1 MSTDVTAKTPAPAP
15 PGKSGGTAGDG
26 LLQLIM
32 DGMRRNMRQYGML
45 IALGLIVVLFAVWTD
60 GDLLLP
66 RNVSNLV
73 LQNSY
78 ILILAIGMMLVIIA
92 GHIDLSVGSLT
103 AFIGSMAAVFMV
115 RNDLPWPVAVIL
127 CLAMGALAGAAQGF
141 FIAYGGIPSFIVTL
155 AGMLIFRGL
164 TEIFLEGQ
172 TLGPFPEGLQK
183 VANGFLPEV
192 GPNTNYHNLT
202 LLLGFAMIAF
212 VVFQEFRDR
221 RRQQEFSLDVPPFN
235 LFLLK
240 LVALGAAI
248 LTLTML
254 LASYKGAPIVLLILG
269 VLLVGFGYV
278 MRNAIIGRHIYAIGG
293 NLPAAKLSGVKDKKV
308 TFLVFLNM
316 GMLAAL
322 AGLVF
327 AARFNA
333 ASPKA
338 GLNFELEAIAAS
350 FIGGASM
357 SGGVG
362 TVLGAIIGGL
372 VLGVLNNGMNLV
384 GIGTDWQQVIKG
396 LVLLAAV
403 GFDVWN
409 KRKVGSYDRAGPR
422 QTGGARFFPSSSQQF
437 SHY

>member
-1 MSTDVTAKTPAPAP
+1 MSTDVTAKAPAP
-15 PGKSGGTAGDG
+15 TPPGKGGSGTGGG
-26 LLQLIM
+26 LLQLVL

-45 IALGLIVVLFAVWTD
+45 IALGLIVALFAVWTE

-103 AFIGSMAAVFMV
+103 AFVGSIAAVFMV
-115 RNDLPWPVAVIL
+115 KNDIPWPIAVLL
-127 CLAMGALAGAAQGF
+127 CLAIGAAAGAAQGF
-141 FIAYGGIPSFIVTL
+141 FIAYLGIPSFIVTL
-155 AGMLIFRGL
+155 AGMLVFRGA

-172 TLGPFPEGLQK
+172 TLGPFPEGLQT

-202 LLLGFAMIAF
+202 LLLGFALIAF
-212 VVFQEFRDR
+212 VVLQEIRDR
-221 RRQQEFSLDVPPFN
+221 KRQQEFALEVPPTN
-235 LFLLK
+235 LFVLK
-240 LVALGAAI
+240 LVAISAAV
-248 LTLTML
+248 LVVTML

-269 VLLVGFGYV
+269 ALVVGFGYV
-278 MRNAIIGRHIYAIGG
+278 MRNAVIGRHIYAIGG

-384 GIGTDWQQVIKG
+384 GIGTDYQQVIKG

-409 KRKVGSYDRAGPR
+409 KRRVGS
-422 QTGGARFFPSSSQQF
+422 
-437 SHY
+437 

>member
-15 PGKSGGTAGDG
+15 PGKSSGAAGDG
-26 LLQLIM
+26 LLQLVL
-32 DGMRRNMRQYGML
+32 DGLRRNMRQYGML

-115 RNDLPWPVAVIL
+115 KNDLPWPVAVIL

-221 RRQQEFSLDVPPFN
+221 RRQQEFSLDVPPFK

-409 KRKVGSYDRAGPR
+409 KRKVGS
-422 QTGGARFFPSSSQQF
+422 
-437 SHY
+437 

>member
-1 MSTDVTAKTPAPAP
+1 MSTDVTARTPAPAP
-15 PGKSGGTAGDG
+15 PGKGGTTSGDG
-26 LLQLIM
+26 LLQLLL

-183 VANGFLPEV
+183 VANGFLPET
-192 GPNTNYHNLT
+192 GPQTNYHNLT
-202 LLLGFAMIAF
+202 LLLGFALIAF

-221 RRQQEFSLDVPPFN
+221 RRQQEFALDVPPTK
-235 LFLLK
+235 LFVLK
-240 LVALGAAI
+240 LIALSAAV
-248 LTLTML
+248 LTLTLL

-409 KRKVGSYDRAGPR
+409 KRKVGS
-422 QTGGARFFPSSSQQF
+422 
-437 SHY
+437 

>member
-15 PGKSGGTAGDG
+15 PGKSGSAAGEG
-26 LLQLIM
+26 LLQLIL

-45 IALGLIVVLFAVWTD
+45 FALGLIVVLFAVWTD

-78 ILILAIGMMLVIIA
+78 ILILAIGMMLIIIA

-103 AFIGSMAAVFMV
+103 AFVGAIGAVLMV
-115 RNDLPWPVAVIL
+115 NHNISWPLALVM
-127 CLAMGALAGAAQGF
+127 CLAIGAAAGAAQGF
-141 FIAYGGIPSFIVTL
+141 LIAYLGIPSFIVTL
-155 AGMLIFRGL
+155 AGMLTFRGL
-164 TEIFLEGQ
+164 TEIFLKGQ
-172 TLGPFPEGLQK
+172 TIGPFPEGLQK
-183 VANGFLPEV
+183 VANSFLPEV
-192 GPNTNYHNLT
+192 GPDTNYHNLT
-202 LLLGFAMIAF
+202 LLLGIALIAF
-212 VVFQEFRDR
+212 VVFQEVRDR
-221 RRQQEFSLDVPPFN
+221 KRQQEFSLGVLPRN

-240 LVALGAAI
+240 LVALIAAV
-248 LTLTML
+248 LTVTML
-254 LASYKGAPIVLLILG
+254 LASYKGAPVVLLILG
-269 VLLVGFGYV
+269 VLVAGFGYL
-278 MRNAIIGRHIYAIGG
+278 MRNAVIGRHIYAIGG

-384 GIGTDWQQVIKG
+384 GIGSDWQQVIKG

-409 KRKVGSYDRAGPR
+409 KRKVGS
-422 QTGGARFFPSSSQQF
+422 
-437 SHY
+437 

>member
-1 MSTDVTAKTPAPAP
+1 MSTDVTAKNPAPAP
-15 PGKSGGTAGDG
+15 PGKSSGAADDG
-26 LLQLIM
+26 LLQLVL

-103 AFIGSMAAVFMV
+103 AFVGSMAAVFMV
-115 RNDLPWPVAVIL
+115 KNDIPWVLAVVL
-127 CLAMGALAGAAQGF
+127 CLAIGALAGAAQGF
-141 FIAYGGIPSFIVTL
+141 FIAYLGIPSFIVTL

-192 GPNTNYHNLT
+192 GPETNYHNLT
-202 LLLGFAMIAF
+202 LLMGFALIGF
-212 VVFQEFRDR
+212 VVLQEFRDR
-221 RRQQEFSLDVPPFN
+221 RRQQEFALDVPPTS

-240 LVALGAAI
+240 LVAIGAAV
-248 LTLTML
+248 LTITML

-269 VLLVGFGYV
+269 ALLVGFGYV

-308 TFLVFLNM
+308 VFLIFLNM

-396 LVLLAAV
+396 LVLLTAV

-409 KRKVGSYDRAGPR
+409 KRKVGS
-422 QTGGARFFPSSSQQF
+422 
-437 SHY
+437 

>member
-1 MSTDVTAKTPAPAP
+1 MSTDVTARTPAPAP
-15 PGKSGGTAGDG
+15 PGKGGAGAGGG
-26 LLQLIM
+26 LLQMVL

-115 RNDLPWPVAVIL
+115 RNDIPWPLAVIL
-127 CLAMGALAGAAQGF
+127 CLAMGAVAGAVQGF

-192 GPNTNYHNLT
+192 GPYTNYHNLT
-202 LLLGFAMIAF
+202 LLLGFALIAF
-212 VVFQEFRDR
+212 VVVQEVRDR
-221 RRQQEFSLDVPPFN
+221 RRQQEFTLEVLPRN

-240 LVALGAAI
+240 LVALVAAV
-248 LTLTML
+248 LVATLL

-269 VLLVGFGYV
+269 VLVVGFGYV
-278 MRNAIIGRHIYAIGG
+278 MRNAIVGRHIYAIGG

-409 KRKVGSYDRAGPR
+409 KRKVGS
-422 QTGGARFFPSSSQQF
+422 
-437 SHY
+437 

>member
-1 MSTDVTAKTPAPAP
+1 MSIDVGKEATVPAAPGSGAPSPGTPV
-15 PGKSGGTAGDG
+15 TRVLLDG
-26 LLQLIM
+26 V
-32 DGMRRNMRQYGML
+32 RRNMRQYGML
-45 IALGLIVVLFAVWTD
+45 FALGLIVLLFQVWTG

-78 ILILAIGMMLVIIA
+78 ILVLAIGMMIVIVS
-92 GHIDLSVGSLT
+92 GHIDLSVGSL
-103 AFIGSMAAVFMV
+103 MALVGGVGAVLMV
-115 RNDLPWPVAVIL
+115 EHHVSWPVAVL
-127 CLAMGALAGAAQGF
+127 LTLLLGAVAGALQGF
-141 FIAYGGIPSFIVTL
+141 FVAYVGIPSFIVTL
-155 AGMLIFRGL
+155 AGMLLFRGL
-164 TEIFLEGQ
+164 TEIFLKGQ

-192 GPNTNYHNLT
+192 GPRTNYHNLT
-202 LLLGFAMIAF
+202 LLLGLGLIAY
-212 VVFQEFRDR
+212 VVFQEVRDR
-221 RRQQEFSLDVPPFN
+221 RRQREFALEPLPAG
-235 LFLLK
+235 LFALK
-240 LVALGAAI
+240 VTALVAAVLVT
-248 LTLTML
+248 TLL
-254 LASYKGAPIVLLILG
+254 LASYKGAPVVLLILA

-278 MRNAIIGRHIYAIGG
+278 MRNAVIGRHVYAIGG
-293 NLPAAKLSGVKDKKV
+293 NLPAAKLSGVKDRKV
-308 TFLVFLNM
+308 TFAVFLNM

-338 GLNFELEAIAAS
+338 GVNFELEAIAAA

-384 GIGTDWQQVIKG
+384 GVGTDWQQVIKG

-409 KRKVGSYDRAGPR
+409 KRRAG
-422 QTGGARFFPSSSQQF
+422 A
-437 SHY
+437 

>member
-1 MSTDVTAKTPAPAP
+1 MSTNL
-15 PGKSGGTAGDG
+15 TAGSPAGAAAPKESGDTGHAAG
-26 LLQLIM
+26 LGRLII

-45 IALGLIVVLFAVWTD
+45 FALGLIVILFEVWTG

-78 ILILAIGMMLVIIA
+78 ILILAIGMMIVIIA
-92 GHIDLSVGSLT
+92 GHIDLSVGSIT
-103 AFIGSMAAVFMV
+103 AFTGALAAVLMV
-115 RNDLPWPVAVIL
+115 THHWSWPVAAIAV
-127 CLAMGALAGAAQGF
+127 LAVGAVAGAMQGF
-141 FIAYGGIPSFIVTL
+141 FIAYLGIPSFIVTL
-155 AGMLIFRGL
+155 AGMLLFRGL
-164 TEIFLEGQ
+164 TEIFLKGQ

-192 GPNTNYHNLT
+192 GPDTNYHNLT
-202 LLLGFAMIAF
+202 LLLGLGLIAL
-212 VVFQEFRDR
+212 VVWQEVRDR
-221 RRQQEFSLDVPPFN
+221 KRQQEYALDVLPAK
-235 LFLLK
+235 LFALK
-240 LVALGAAI
+240 LTALVAAVLVF
-248 LTLTML
+248 TLL
-254 LASYKGAPIVLLILG
+254 LASYKGAPVVLIVLA
-269 VLLVGFGYV
+269 VLLVAFGYV
-278 MRNAIIGRHIYAIGG
+278 MRNAVIGRHVYAIGG
-293 NLPAAKLSGVKDKKV
+293 NLPAAKLSGVRDKKV
-308 TFLVFLNM
+308 TFAVFLNM

-338 GLNFELEAIAAS
+338 GVNFELEAIAAS

-362 TVLGAIIGGL
+362 TVLGAIIGGT

-384 GIGTDWQQVIKG
+384 GVGTDWQQVIKG

-409 KRKVGSYDRAGPR
+409 KRKVGS
-422 QTGGARFFPSSSQQF
+422 
-437 SHY
+437 

>member
-15 PGKSGGTAGDG
+15 PGKGGSAAAGGLWQLMLDG
-26 LLQLIM
+26 L
-32 DGMRRNMRQYGML
+32 RRNMRQYGML
-45 IALGLIVVLFAVWTD
+45 IALGLIVALFAVWSD

-78 ILILAIGMMLVIIA
+78 ILILAIGMMLVIIS

-103 AFIGSMAAVFMV
+103 AFTGAMAAVLMV
-115 RNDLPWPVAVIL
+115 ENDLPWPVAVLL
-127 CLAMGALAGAAQGF
+127 CLAIGAAAGAAQGF
-141 FIAYGGIPSFIVTL
+141 FIAYLGIPSFIVTL
-155 AGMLIFRGL
+155 AGMLLFRGL

-172 TLGPFPEGLQK
+172 TLGPFPKDLQK

-192 GPNTNYHNLT
+192 GPETNYHNLT
-202 LLLGFAMIAF
+202 LLLGFALIAF
-212 VVFQEFRDR
+212 VIYQEVRDR
-221 RRQQEFSLDVPPFN
+221 KRQQEFALEVLPAK

-240 LVALGAAI
+240 LVALVSAV
-248 LTLTML
+248 LVVTLL

-269 VLLVGFGYV
+269 VLVVGFGYL

-396 LVLLAAV
+396 AVLLAAV

-409 KRKVGSYDRAGPR
+409 KRRVGS
-422 QTGGARFFPSSSQQF
+422 
-437 SHY
+437 

>member
-15 PGKSGGTAGDG
+15 PGDEGSASGGG
-26 LLQLIM
+26 LLQLM
-32 DGMRRNMRQYGML
+32 LDGMRRNMRQYGML
-45 IALGLIVVLFAVWTD
+45 MALGLIVVLFAVWSD

-103 AFIGSMAAVFMV
+103 AFVGATAAVLMV
-115 RNDLPWPVAVIL
+115 NHDLAWPVAVIL
-127 CLAMGALAGAAQGF
+127 CLAIGAAAGAVQGF
-141 FIAYGGIPSFIVTL
+141 FIAYLGIPSFIVTL
-155 AGMLIFRGL
+155 AGMLLFRGL
-164 TEIFLEGQ
+164 TEIFLKGQ
-172 TLGPFPEGLQK
+172 TLGPFPKDLQK
-183 VANGFLPEV
+183 IANGFLPEV

-202 LLLGFAMIAF
+202 LLLGLALIAF
-212 VVFQEFRDR
+212 VVYQEVRDR
-221 RRQQEFSLDVPPFN
+221 KRQQEFALEVPPLN

-240 LVALGAAI
+240 LVALIAAV
-248 LTLTML
+248 LVVTLL

-269 VLLVGFGYV
+269 VLVVGFGYL

-396 LVLLAAV
+396 AVLLAAV

-409 KRKVGSYDRAGPR
+409 KRRVGS
-422 QTGGARFFPSSSQQF
+422 
-437 SHY
+437 

>member
-15 PGKSGGTAGDG
+15 PGKSSGAAGDG
-26 LLQLIM
+26 LLQLVL
-32 DGMRRNMRQYGML
+32 DGLRRNMRQYGML

-202 LLLGFAMIAF
+202 LLLGFAMVAF

-221 RRQQEFSLDVPPFN
+221 RRQQEFSLDVAPFN

-409 KRKVGSYDRAGPR
+409 KRKVGS
-422 QTGGARFFPSSSQQF
+422 
-437 SHY
+437 

>member
-15 PGKSGGTAGDG
+15 PGKGGSAAAGGLWQLMLDG
-26 LLQLIM
+26 L
-32 DGMRRNMRQYGML
+32 RRNMRQYGML
-45 IALGLIVVLFAVWTD
+45 IALGLIVALFAVWSD

-78 ILILAIGMMLVIIA
+78 ILILAIGMMLVIIS

-103 AFIGSMAAVFMV
+103 AFTGAMAAVLMV
-115 RNDLPWPVAVIL
+115 ENDLPWPVAVLL
-127 CLAMGALAGAAQGF
+127 CLAIGAAAGAAQGF
-141 FIAYGGIPSFIVTL
+141 FIAYLGIPSFIVTL
-155 AGMLIFRGL
+155 SCMLLFRGL

-172 TLGPFPEGLQK
+172 TLGPFPKDLQK

-192 GPNTNYHNLT
+192 GPETNYHNLT
-202 LLLGFAMIAF
+202 LLLGFALIAF
-212 VVFQEFRDR
+212 VIYQEVRDR
-221 RRQQEFSLDVPPFN
+221 KRQQEFALEVLPAK

-240 LVALGAAI
+240 LVALVSAV
-248 LTLTML
+248 LVVTLL

-269 VLLVGFGYV
+269 VLVVGFGYL

-396 LVLLAAV
+396 AVLLAAV

-409 KRKVGSYDRAGPR
+409 KRRVGS
-422 QTGGARFFPSSSQQF
+422 
-437 SHY
+437 

>member
-1 MSTDVTAKTPAPAP
+1 MSTDTTAKTPAPAP
-15 PGKSGGTAGDG
+15 PGRGGSASGDG
-26 LLQLIM
+26 LLQLMIG
-32 DGMRRNMRQYGML
+32 GMRRNMRQYGML
-45 IALGLIVVLFAVWTD
+45 MALGLIVVLFAVWSG

-103 AFIGSMAAVFMV
+103 AFIGAMSAVLMV
-115 RNDLPWPVAVIL
+115 ENDLSWPLAVVL
-127 CLAMGALAGAAQGF
+127 CLAIGAVAGAVQGF
-141 FIAYGGIPSFIVTL
+141 FIAYLGIPSFIVTL
-155 AGMLIFRGL
+155 AGMLLFRGL
-164 TEIFLEGQ
+164 TEIFLKGQ
-172 TLGPFPEGLQK
+172 TLGPFPKDLQK
-183 VANGFLPEV
+183 IANGFLPEV
-192 GPNTNYHNLT
+192 GPDTNYHNLT
-202 LLLGFAMIAF
+202 LLLGFALIAF
-212 VVFQEFRDR
+212 VVFQEVRDR
-221 RRQQEFSLDVPPFN
+221 KRQQEFALDVPPVK

-240 LVALGAAI
+240 LVALVAAV
-248 LTLTML
+248 LVVTLL
-254 LASYKGAPIVLLILG
+254 LASYKGAPVVLLILG
-269 VLLVGFGYV
+269 VLVVGFGYL

-396 LVLLAAV
+396 AVLLAAV

-409 KRKVGSYDRAGPR
+409 KRKVGS
-422 QTGGARFFPSSSQQF
+422 
-437 SHY
+437 

>member
-1 MSTDVTAKTPAPAP
+1 MSTDLTAKTPAPAP
-15 PGKSGGTAGDG
+15 PGKSGSAAGGG
-26 LLQLIM
+26 LLQLVLA
-32 DGMRRNMRQYGML
+32 GLRRNMRQYGML
-45 IALGLIVVLFAVWTD
+45 IALGLIVALFAVWTD

-103 AFIGSMAAVFMV
+103 AFVGAFAAVLTV
-115 RNDLPWPVAVIL
+115 QHDVPWPVAVVL
-127 CLAMGALAGAAQGF
+127 CLMMGALAGAVQGF

-164 TEIFLEGQ
+164 TEILLEGQ
-172 TLGPFPEGLQK
+172 TLGPFPNGLQDLG
-183 VANGFLPEV
+183 NGFLPET
-192 GPNTNYHNLT
+192 GPNTNYHNIT
-202 LLLGFAMIAF
+202 LLLGLALIVFA
-212 VVFQEFRDR
+212 VLQEVRDR
-221 RRQQEFSLDVPPFN
+221 KRQQEFSLDVVPRN

-240 LVALGAAI
+240 LVAISAAI
-248 LTLTML
+248 LVVTML
-254 LASYKGAPIVLLILG
+254 LASYKGAPIILLVLG
-269 VLLVGFGYV
+269 VLVVGYGYV
-278 MRNAIIGRHIYAIGG
+278 MRNAVFGRHIYAIGG
-293 NLPAAKLSGVKDKKV
+293 NLPAAKLSGVRDKKV

-316 GMLAAL
+316 GALAAL
-322 AGLVF
+322 AGMAI
-327 AARFNA
+327 AARLNA

-338 GLNFELEAIAAS
+338 GLNYELEAIASA

-372 VLGVLNNGMNLV
+372 VLGVLNNGMNLLSV
-384 GIGTDWQQVIKG
+384 GSDWQQVIKG
-396 LVLLAAV
+396 LALLAAV

-409 KRKVGSYDRAGPR
+409 KRKVGS
-422 QTGGARFFPSSSQQF
+422 
-437 SHY
+437 

>member
-1 MSTDVTAKTPAPAP
+1 MTTDVSIHTKADPPSGEGGSPPAGVPVVRVLL
-15 PGKSGGTAGDG
+15 DG
-26 LLQLIM
+26 V
-32 DGMRRNMRQYGML
+32 RRNMRQYGML
-45 IALGLIVVLFAVWTD
+45 FALGLIVLLFQVWTG

-78 ILILAIGMMLVIIA
+78 ILILAIGMMIVIIS
-92 GHIDLSVGSLT
+92 GHIDLSVGSL
-103 AFIGSMAAVFMV
+103 MALVGGVGAVLMV
-115 RNDLPWPVAVIL
+115 EHHVAWPVAVVL
-127 CLAMGALAGAAQGF
+127 TLLLGAVAGALQGF
-141 FIAYGGIPSFIVTL
+141 FIAYVGIPSFIVTL
-155 AGMLIFRGL
+155 AGMLLFRGL
-164 TEIFLEGQ
+164 TEIFLKGQ
-172 TLGPFPEGLQK
+172 TLGPFPEGMQR

-192 GPNTNYHNLT
+192 GPETNYHNIT
-202 LLLGFAMIAF
+202 LLLGLGLAAY
-212 VVFQEFRDR
+212 VVFQELRDR
-221 RRQQEFSLDVPPFN
+221 RRQREFTLETLPTSLFA
-235 LFLLK
+235 LK
-240 LVALGAAI
+240 VTALVAAVLVT
-248 LTLTML
+248 TLL
-254 LASYKGAPIVLLILG
+254 LASYKGAPVVLLILA

-278 MRNAIIGRHIYAIGG
+278 MRNAVIGRHVYAIGG
-293 NLPAAKLSGVKDKKV
+293 NLPAAKLSGVKDRKV
-308 TFLVFLNM
+308 TFAVFLNM

-338 GLNFELEAIAAS
+338 GVNFELEAIAAA

-384 GIGTDWQQVIKG
+384 GVGTDWQQVIKG

-409 KRKVGSYDRAGPR
+409 KRRAG
-422 QTGGARFFPSSSQQF
+422 A
-437 SHY
+437 

>member
-15 PGKSGGTAGDG
+15 PGKSGSAAGGEG
-26 LLQLIM
+26 LLQLLL

-45 IALGLIVVLFAVWTD
+45 FALGLIVVLFAVWTD

-103 AFIGSMAAVFMV
+103 AFVGAIGAVLMV
-115 RNDLPWPVAVIL
+115 NHNLSWPLALVL
-127 CLAMGALAGAAQGF
+127 CLAIGAAAGAAQGF
-141 FIAYGGIPSFIVTL
+141 LIAYLGIPSFIVTL
-155 AGMLIFRGL
+155 AGMLTFRGL
-164 TEIFLEGQ
+164 TEIFLKGQ
-172 TLGPFPEGLQK
+172 TIGPFPEGLQK
-183 VANGFLPEV
+183 VANSFLPEV
-192 GPNTNYHNLT
+192 GPDTNYHNLT
-202 LLLGFAMIAF
+202 LLLGIALITF
-212 VVFQEFRDR
+212 VVFQEVRDR
-221 RRQQEFSLDVPPFN
+221 KRQQEFSLGVLPRN

-240 LVALGAAI
+240 LVALIAAV
-248 LTLTML
+248 LTVTML
-254 LASYKGAPIVLLILG
+254 LASYKGAPVVLLILG
-269 VLLVGFGYV
+269 VLVAGFGYL
-278 MRNAIIGRHIYAIGG
+278 MRNAVIGRHIYAIGG

-384 GIGTDWQQVIKG
+384 GVGSDWQQVIKG

-409 KRKVGSYDRAGPR
+409 KRKVGS
-422 QTGGARFFPSSSQQF
+422 
-437 SHY
+437 

>member
-1 MSTDVTAKTPAPAP
+1 MSTDVTAKSPAPAP
-15 PGKSGGTAGDG
+15 PGKSGGEAGDG
-26 LLQLIM
+26 LLALVM

-103 AFIGSMAAVFMV
+103 AFVGSMAAVFMV
-115 RNDLPWPVAVIL
+115 KHDIPWVLAVVL
-127 CLAMGALAGAAQGF
+127 CLAVGAIAGAIQGF

-172 TLGPFPEGLQK
+172 TLGPFPDGLQK

-192 GPNTNYHNLT
+192 GPKTNYHNLT

-212 VVFQEFRDR
+212 VIFQEVRDR
-221 RRQQEFSLDVPPFN
+221 RRQQEFSLDVPPTK

-240 LVALGAAI
+240 LVAIGAAI

-409 KRKVGSYDRAGPR
+409 KRKVGS
-422 QTGGARFFPSSSQQF
+422 
-437 SHY
+437 